1 MNHVHETAYPALPAE
16 VAEGELRTA
25 FTPSDVEIRFV
36 FGQFRQAPTRVLILA
51 QLKLLQR
58 LGYLPPVSDI
68 PAEIIGHVCAVLGV
82 RPVSSTS
89 LTRYDRSGSKSRHH
103 KILLEFVNIR
113 PVNAQTY
120 RWLGTV
126 AADAARTKTELPD
139 IINVLIEELVH
150 HRYELPSLATL
161 SRIAAHARSVLHE
174 SIYQAFVDSLDVPLT
189 ERLDAL
195 FVNDSGQTRW
205 DALKREPKR
214 PRPREVASFLK
225 HIQQMRELADGLPSP
240 PEILSAPKRT
250 QLVIEARALDVHE
263 MRALKPAKRYTLAV
277 LFIFSQLQKAL
288 DDVAEIFIKTVRNL
302 ESTAKLRLQQ
312 YRLAHADQAESLIGQ
327 FRDVLGVLQ
336 DTSVPDATRFEQM
349 RTALNN
355 DPGDVLTRCNEHIA
369 FAGNHAFPFMLTP
382 YGKLRSLLF
391 QCVDMLS
398 LKPSSQDDE
407 LLIALTWMHQFR
419 SLHRE
424 NLVLSDDD
432 AARLPR
438 EWIPEKW
445 EKPVFPDG
453 RGGKLLHRKYFELCV
468 FSQLMR
474 ELNSGDVYVEQSG
487 QYDDP
492 REHQVSWD
500 EFHEELP
507 RYGDLLGFPVD
518 GAAFVKNLRDQ
529 LNTLADEID
538 AGFPDNGHVEIGEQG
553 LILHKLEKE
562 PDPPNKKLIDQAI
575 TAAMR
580 PVSILDVLTETEQW
594 LDLHTLFGP
603 LSGFE
608 AKIDDPRK
616 RFITTLFCY
625 GCNLGPS
632 QTARCV
638 KNLSRKQVAWLDL
651 RYVTEERLDKAI
663 VKVIN
668 AYSQFALPRFWGS
681 GKQVSADG
689 TKWNLYEQNLL
700 SEYHIRYGG
709 YGGIG
714 YYHVSD
720 MYIALFSHFIPCG
733 VHEAVYIL
741 DGLIKNTSDV
751 QPDTVHGDTQAQSTP
766 VFGLAHLLGIKL
778 MPRIRNI
785 RDLKFYR
792 ADLQRCYKNIN
803 ALFRESIDWALI
815 ERHFPDMLRVAI
827 SIKAGKMTPSTI
839 LRRLG
844 SETLKNKL
852 YFAFRELGR
861 VIRTLFLLKYISD
874 PQMRRTINAETNKS
888 EQFNGFAQWLM
899 FGNQGVIAEN
909 IRHEQ
914 RKVIKYNQL
923 VANMVILYNVQW
935 MSRTLKA
942 LHAKGHPVDAEV
954 LKALS
959 PYRMDHI
966 NRFGDYLLDLQK
978 KILPL
983 DPSIAFHFAEAA

>member
-16 VAEGELRTA
+16 ISEGELRAA
-25 FTPSDVEIRFV
+25 FTPSATEIRFV
-36 FGQFRQAPTRVLILA
+36 YGQFRQAPIRVLILA

-68 PAEIIGHVCAVLGV
+68 PAAILHHVCAVLGV
-82 RPVSSTS
+82 RPVPHAT
-89 LTRYDRSGSKSRHH
+89 LVRYDRSGSKSGHQKVLR
-103 KILLEFVNIR
+103 EFVNIR
-113 PVNAQTY
+113 PASAQTY
-120 RWLGTV
+120 SWLDTV
-126 AADAARTKTELPD
+126 ADDAARTKTELPD
-139 IINVLIEELVH
+139 IVNVLIEELVR
-150 HRYELPSLATL
+150 HRYELSPLATL
-161 SRIAAHARSVLHE
+161 SRIAVHARSSLYE
-174 SIYQAFVDSLDVPLT
+174 TLYRSFVDSLDASQV
-189 ERLDAL
+189 ERLDGL
-195 FVNDSGQTRW
+195 FVSDTGQTRW

-214 PRPREVASFLK
+214 PRPREVASFLE
-225 HIQQMRELADGLPSP
+225 HIQQMRELADGLPPP

-250 QLVIEARALDVHE
+250 QFVIEARALDVHE
-263 MRALKPAKRYTLAV
+263 MRTLKPAKRYTLAV
-277 LFIFSQLQKAL
+277 LFVFSQLQKAL

-312 YRLAHADQAESLIGQ
+312 YQLAHADQLEALVSQ
-327 FRDVLGVLQ
+327 FRDVLNVLQ
-336 DTSVPDATRFEQM
+336 DAEVPDAERIARM
-349 RTALNN
+349 RAALNG
-355 DPGDVLTRCNEHIA
+355 DPDAALTRCNEPIA
-369 FAGNHAFPFMLTP
+369 YAGNHTFPFLLTP
-382 YGKLRSLLF
+382 YRNLRSLLF
-391 QCVDMLS
+391 QCLDMLP
-398 LKPSSQDDE
+398 LKPSSQDDA
-407 LLIALTWMHQFR
+407 LLVALTWMQPLR
-419 SLHRE
+419 SSRRE
-424 NLVLSDDD
+424 HLMLSDDD
-432 AARLPR
+432 VATLPLD
-438 EWIPEKW
+438 WIPEKW
-445 EKPVFPDG
+445 EKSIFPDG
-453 RGGKLLHRKYFELCV
+453 RSARLLHRKYFELCV
-468 FSQLMR
+468 FSQIMR
-474 ELNSGDVYVEQSG
+474 ELNSGDVYVEQSD

-500 EFHEELP
+500 EFQEELP
-507 RYGDLLGFPVD
+507 RYGELVGLPVD
-518 GAAFVKNLRDQ
+518 ARAFVNGLRDQ
-529 LNTLADEID
+529 LSTLADEVD
-538 AGFPDNGHVEIGEQG
+538 AGFPANDYVEITEQG
-553 LILHKLEKE
+553 LILHKLETE
-562 PDPPNKKLIDQAI
+562 PEPPNKKLIDQAI

-580 PVSILDVLTETEQW
+580 PISILDILTETEQW

-608 AKIDDPRK
+608 TKIDDPRK

-638 KNLSRKQVAWLDL
+638 KNLSRKQVAWLNL

-663 VKVIN
+663 VRVIN
-668 AYSQFALPRFWGS
+668 AYNQFALPKFWGS

-741 DGLIKNTSDV
+741 DGLIRNTSDV
-751 QPDTVHGDTQAQSTP
+751 EPDTVHGDTQAQSAP
-766 VFGLAHLLGIKL
+766 VFGLAYLLGIKL
-778 MPRIRNI
+778 MPRIRNVKG
-785 RDLKFYR
+785 LKFFK
-792 ADLQRCYKNIN
+792 ADRNRSYKNIDS
-803 ALFRESIDWALI
+803 LFRATVDWALI
-815 ERHFPDMLRVAI
+815 ERHVPDMLRVAV

-844 SETLKNKL
+844 SESLKNKL

-861 VIRTLFLLKYISD
+861 VIRTLFLLKYIND
-874 PQMRRTINAETNKS
+874 PELRRTIHAATNKS

-899 FGNQGVIAEN
+899 FGGEGVIAEN
-909 IRHEQ
+909 LRHEQ

-935 MSRTLKA
+935 MSRVLKE
-942 LHAKGHPVDAEV
+942 LQAKGHPVDADV

-959 PYRMDHI
+959 PYRLDHI
-966 NRFGDYLLDLQK
+966 NRFGDYLLDLMK

-983 DPSIAFHFAEAA
+983 DPTIDFAFRSAA